1 MKILSLVTWLPTV
14 GAILILFFNK
24 SKNDAIRWFANFW
37 MGICFIVSIPLIT
50 GLGSLKGYD
59 RALGGLQFIEDFD
72 WIPIIGARYQLG
84 VDGLSVILIML
95 TTMLGVIGAVCSWS
109 YIREKGREKEYYI
122 MLLLLQ
128 SGMIGA
134 FVAADLFLFFIFWE
148 VMLVPMYFLI
158 GIWGGKNRLY
168 SAIKFFLY
176 TLVGSVVMLLAVLK
190 LFFIFPEVVKAQE
203 VAVRETAG
211 VYATNRETGQT
222 NGDMRKLVENAINR
236 VKGVD
241 TDGKSPLPSSH
252 VRSSFNIAALTAIG
266 PHIKTVFGVGLVIW
280 LFIGFALSFAIKVPM
295 FPFHT
300 WLPDAHY
307 DAPTAGSVI
316 LAGILLKMGT
326 YGFMRF
332 SLPIFPDAAT
342 HPTVRFW
349 MITLS
354 IIGIIYG
361 ALVALAQKDIKKL
374 IAYSSVSHLGFV
386 MLGLFALNPNGING
400 AVMQMISH
408 GISTGALFMLAGII
422 YERRH
427 TYEIAEFS
435 GLASVMPTYSTI
447 FLIVTLSSLGLP
459 LMNNFIGEFLVLRGA
474 FEANVYWGAAATVG
488 IILGAAYMLWLYQ
501 RVFFGAVTN
510 EKNKELADLNAREAW
525 QFAPLIFLIFWIG
538 IYPKPLLSYINP
550 QTEAVVGQVY
560 PNYFKPAEEAPKVAE
575 EKPATETLPQSEA
588 ATQTSVPQNNV
599 TKTDVAAKSVA
610 SANKVSEPKPL
621 EKQGNA
627 K

>member
-1 MKILSLVTWLPTV
+1 MKMILSWVTWLPAV
-14 GAILILFFNK
+14 GAILLLTFNK
-24 SKNDAIRWFANFW
+24 SKNNSIRWFANLW
-37 MGICFIVSIPLIT
+37 MGLCFLVSIPLIT
-50 GLGSLKGYD
+50 GLGSMKGYD
-59 RALGGLQFIEDFD
+59 RTLGGLQFIEDFE
-72 WIPIIGARYQLG
+72 WIPIIGARYQMG

-109 YIREKGREKEYYI
+109 YIRDKGREKEYYI

-134 FVAADLFLFFIFWE
+134 FAAADLFLFFIFWE

-158 GIWGGKNRLY
+158 AIWGGKNRLY

-190 LFFIFPEVVKAQE
+190 LFFIFPEVVKSQE
-203 VAVRETAG
+203 AAVRETAR
-211 VYATNRETGQT
+211 VYATNQGAGQEP
-222 NGDMRKLVENAINR
+222 NGQMRKLVEDAMNR
-236 VKGVD
+236 VKGIG
-241 TDGKSPLPSSH
+241 TDGKSLPPSY

-266 PHIKTVFGVGLVIW
+266 PHIKTVFGINLVIY

-342 HPTVRFW
+342 HSTVRFW

-361 ALVALAQKDIKKL
+361 ALVAMAQKDIKKL

-427 TYEIAEFS
+427 TYEIAEFG
-435 GLASVMPTYSTI
+435 GLASVMPTYATI

-474 FEANVYWGAAATVG
+474 FEANVYWAAFATVG

-501 RVFFGAVTN
+501 RVFFGEVTN
-510 EKNKELADLNAREAW
+510 EKNRELPDLNAREAW

-550 QTEAVVGQVY
+550 QTEAVVAQVN

-575 EKPATETLPQSEA
+575 QQGAQEGMGQGEAMHNTSAQQS
-588 ATQTSVPQNNV
+588 
-599 TKTDVAAKSVA
+599 DVGKIEVAKSGEKE
-610 SANKVSEPKPL
+610 NKIVEPKPL
-621 EKQGNA
+621 ATPDKA

>member
-1 MKILSLVTWLPTV
+1 MPEIKFFGIGILSWVTWLPAV
-14 GAILILFFNK
+14 GAVVLLFF
-24 SKNDAIRWFANFW
+24 SKLRNDRIRWFANLW
-37 MGICFIVSIPLIT
+37 IALCFLISIPLIT
-50 GLGSLKGYD
+50 GLSGKGSGYD
-59 RALGGLQFIEDFD
+59 RSLGGLQFIEDHD
-72 WIPIIGARYQLG
+72 WIPIIGARYQLA
-84 VDGLSVILIML
+84 VDGLSLMLVML
-95 TTMLGVIGAVCSWS
+95 TTLLGIIAVVCSWA

-134 FVAADLFLFFIFWE
+134 FVSADLFLFFIFWE

-190 LFFIFPEVVKAQE
+190 LFFIFPAVATEQRAAIETTAQQL
-203 VAVRETAG
+203 
-211 VYATNRETGQT
+211 ATNTETGQL
-222 NGDMRKLVENAINR
+222 NQPMYNLVDNALHR
-236 VKGVD
+236 V
-241 TDGKSPLPSSH
+241 DGKDRLNNDKPLPKEYSH
-252 VRSSFNIAALTAIG
+252 SSFNIAALTAMG
-266 PHIKTVFGVGLVIW
+266 PHIKTVYGASLVIW

-316 LAGILLKMGT
+316 LAGVLLKMGT

-332 SLPIFPDAAT
+332 SLPIFPDAVND
-342 HPTVRFW
+342 PTVRKV
-349 MITLS
+349 MIALS

-361 ALVALAQKDIKKL
+361 ALVAMAQKDVKKL

-400 AVMQMISH
+400 AVMQMINH
-408 GISTGALFMLAGII
+408 GISTGALFMLAGIL

-427 TYEIAEFS
+427 TYEIAEFG
-435 GLASVMPTYSTI
+435 GLAHVMPVYATI

-459 LMNNFIGEFLVLRGA
+459 LMNNFIGEFLTLAGA
-474 FEANVYWGAAATVG
+474 FQARVLWGALATVG

-501 RVFFGAVTN
+501 RVFFGQVTN
-510 EKNKELADLNAREAW
+510 KANESLPDLDAREAW

-538 IYPKPLLSYINP
+538 VYPKPVLSYINP
-550 QTEAVVGQVY
+550 QTNAVVAQVQ
-560 PNYFKPAEEAPKVAE
+560 PGFFKTAPAAERVAE
-575 EKPATETLPQSEA
+575 EKTGAQPDETQRE
-588 ATQTSVPQNNV
+588 TR
-599 TKTDVAAKSVA
+599 
-610 SANKVSEPKPL
+610 
-621 EKQGNA
+621 
-627 K
+627 